1 MSLVDVGSG
10 ATRQRSNHA
19 QGEREDDERTPGGN
33 LPMVI
38 VIGDPGLSRCT
49 RETNALAAE
58 IVQLRRSYGPAGA
71 ELTARQT
78 CRHSTDQSFHVFAPG
93 HFGVRAD
100 QRAGPGCVDGC
111 GDGNYSAQLPGKIGI
126 VDLGARLSRSPAV
139 VVRDPSTTIQRNR
152 GRVPQVPPASEGML

>member
-1 MSLVDVGSG
+1 MTRTLAPEAQQLDLPLDGSGDRGRRPCLDQCGERAVESLVSLVDVGSG

-58 IVQLRRSYGPAGA
+58 IVQLRRSYGPASA

-100 QRAGPGCVDGC
+100 QRAGPGCVDGPG
-111 GDGNYSAQLPGKIGI
+111 GDNDIA
-126 VDLGARLSRSPAV
+126 
-139 VVRDPSTTIQRNR
+139 
-152 GRVPQVPPASEGML
+152 